1 MHNNNW
7 LNLSTQTINPA
18 HIQRVGFDIDNQ
30 SVYIDL
36 VGVAINV
43 RAHSRDGITILRYF
57 NLATEDELT
66 RLETQRAGAHYKA
79 QLDEYTRRMD
89 AGDLPEDTRPPELP
103 ETRFT
108 F

>member
-1 MHNNNW
+1 MNNNNW

-18 HIQRVGFDIDNQ
+18 HIQRVGYDVDNQ

-36 VGVAINV
+36 IGVSINF
-43 RAHSRDGITILRYF
+43 RARTLDGITLLRDF
-57 NLATEDELT
+57 NLADEAELAK
-66 RLETQRAGAHYKA
+66 LETKRAGAHYKA

-89 AGDLPEDTRPPELP
+89 AGDLPEDTRPPTMP

>member
-1 MHNNNW
+1 MNNKW

-18 HIQRVGFDIDNQ
+18 HVQRAGFDADNQ

-36 VGVAINV
+36 IGVSINI
-43 RAHSRDGITILRYF
+43 RAHSLDGITILRWF
-57 NLATEDELT
+57 NLAKPSELR
-66 RLETQRAGAHYKA
+66 RLETQCAEAHYKA

-89 AGDLPEDTRPPELP
+89 AGDLPEDTRPPTMP

>member
-1 MHNNNW
+1 M
-7 LNLSTQTINPA
+7 LDLSTQAINKN
-18 HIQRVGFDIDNQ
+18 HVQRAGFDVENQ
-30 SVYIDL
+30 IVYLDMIGFSITVKAASV
-36 VGVAINV
+36 
-43 RAHSRDGITILRYF
+43 DGILILRYYE
-57 NLATEDELT
+57 LATEDELA
-66 RLETQRAGAHYKA
+66 RLETKRAGAHYKA